1 MGEINALGLGD
12 HHQPVES
19 RQGIEYVMMQRTLH
33 RVLAFRGRTIDDVV
47 NDPIVKNDILG
58 YWKILKQI
66 DRRSEM
72 LELEGQWNRLGQR
85 L

>member
-1 MGEINALGLGD
+1 
-12 HHQPVES
+12 
-19 RQGIEYVMMQRTLH
+19 MMQRTLH

-58 YWKILKQI
+58 YWKVLKQI
-66 DRRSEM
+66 DRRSEA
-72 LELEGQWNRLGQR
+72 LELEGQWNRLGHR